1 MLVSVL
7 GSEASSVPLCERG
20 RRPAQVRPLPMHS
33 QQVGL
38 SPLSGRTP
46 RTSWLEVHTSQKGGA
61 PSCGGDMAVSPRK
74 QKAEQCSNKT
84 ERETPTHKASSG
96 GLEGHVG
103 SESEKD
109 RNNKAMPT
117 MSRSRP
123 GRAGG
128 QQAHVDSR
136 SSTWTPPRSSGLSF
150 SPGPPRPAL
159 SLGRPP
165 WGPHTRGTNGH
176 YHKDIIEVLLN
187 MTPNCWSLS

>member
-7 GSEASSVPLCERG
+7 GSEASSVPLCEWG

-46 RTSWLEVHTSQKGGA
+46 RTSWLEVHTSQEGRA

-109 RNNKAMPT
+109 RNDKAMPT
-117 MSRSRP
+117 GQGGGTASPRGQPLLHADATTQQWALLQPRASPARTEPRAPTLGATRMRNKWTLSQSHHRSV
-123 GRAGG
+123 A
-128 QQAHVDSR
+128 
-136 SSTWTPPRSSGLSF
+136 
-150 SPGPPRPAL
+150 
-159 SLGRPP
+159 
-165 WGPHTRGTNGH
+165 
-176 YHKDIIEVLLN
+176 
-187 MTPNCWSLS
+187 